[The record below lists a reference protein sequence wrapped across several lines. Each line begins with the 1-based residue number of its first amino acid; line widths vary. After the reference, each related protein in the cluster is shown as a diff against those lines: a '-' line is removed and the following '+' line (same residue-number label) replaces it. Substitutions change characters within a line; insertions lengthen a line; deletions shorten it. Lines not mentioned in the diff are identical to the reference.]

1 MLFVRPVH
9 TEEALLELN
18 SLAEGSHDVE
28 VDCCAPERLSTFH
41 HCRFFTRLSI
51 LENVFLNVFFP
62 YKTATC
68 FESHSA
74 GCVRCFSVLQGHLNP
89 RLPRQLLATVLL
101 RLSLLYRS
109 S

>member
-28 VDCCAPERLSTFH
+28 VDCCAPEHLSTFH

-51 LENVFLNVFFP
+51 LENVF
-62 YKTATC
+62 
-68 FESHSA
+68 
-74 GCVRCFSVLQGHLNP
+74 
-89 RLPRQLLATVLL
+89 
-101 RLSLLYRS
+101 
-109 S
+109 